1 MKSIAKHKIKISFG
15 EKVLKVLNYLFV
27 SIFTLLCIYPFYYV
41 IIYSISNASE
51 AAKGI
56 YFLPKQ
62 LDFSTYISIFSRDDL
77 LNAFFISFTRTAIG
91 TLLCVIVTSMFAY
104 LVTREE
110 MLFRKFVY
118 RTVIITMYM
127 SAGLVPWYLTMRAY
141 GLKNSFFLYIL
152 PGTVNAFYLILVK
165 TYIEQLPHSLEESA
179 ALDGA
184 GFFTI
189 FFKII
194 FPLSKP
200 IVATIAVYCAVG
212 QWNSWTDN
220 YFLVSDKSL
229 QTLQLILYNYLNQ
242 AQALANSMKNAVG
255 AGGMSTEVNVT
266 PESVRMTI
274 IVITVVPILLV
285 YPSLQKYFSKG
296 IMMGAVKG

>member
-51 AAKGI
+51 AANGI

-62 LDFSTYISIFSRDDL
+62 LDFSTYRSIFSRDDL